1 MAEARGGISILA
13 FEPRHAA
20 AFAALNIAWL
30 ERFFAIEDKD
40 REQLHD
46 AKARILDKG
55 GAILIA
61 EDETGAA
68 IGCVALVPHG
78 EEEVELAK
86 MAVAESAQGRGVG
99 RKLMDAALALA
110 RDMGC
115 RSVYL
120 ESNHVLVP
128 AVTLY
133 ERSGFRHLAPEERP
147 VSPYA
152 RCDVYMRRLL

>member
-1 MAEARGGISILA
+1 MAEQTAISILA
-13 FEPRHAA
+13 FEPRHAE
-20 AFAALNIAWL
+20 AFAALNIAWV
-30 ERFFAIEDKD
+30 ERFFTVEAKD

-61 EDETGAA
+61 EDETGDAV
-68 IGCVALVPHG
+68 GCVALVPHG
-78 EEEVELAK
+78 EGEVELAK

-99 RKLMDAALALA
+99 RRLMEAALEQA
-110 RDMGC
+110 REMGC

-128 AVTLY
+128 AITLY
-133 ERSGFRHLAPEERP
+133 ERSGFRHLAAGERP
-147 VSPYA
+147 ISPYA
-152 RCDVYMRRLL
+152 RCDVYMRRAL

>member
-1 MAEARGGISILA
+1 MAEQTAISILA
-13 FEPRHAA
+13 FEPRHAE
-20 AFAALNIAWL
+20 AFAALNIAWV
-30 ERFFAIEDKD
+30 ERFFTVEDKD

-61 EDETGAA
+61 EDETGDAV
-68 IGCVALVPHG
+68 GCVALVPHG
-78 EEEVELAK
+78 EGEVELAK

-99 RKLMDAALALA
+99 RRLMEAALEQA
-110 RDMGC
+110 REMGC

-128 AVTLY
+128 AITLY
-133 ERSGFRHLAPEERP
+133 ERSGFRHLAPGERP

-152 RCDVYMRRLL
+152 RCDVYMRRAL